1 MSGDI
6 RSLRK
11 TCCLIRR
18 PLVNVTR
25 ARTASILSV
34 LNEKDS
40 RPTKLQTSTRL
51 SVSCCGRSSI
61 RHRLL
66 KPFAAKAC
74 RRKSKS
80 SWISSSRPNVES
92 SSKYGLIAG
101 NGRFPFL
108 VLQAARSQG
117 IEMVVAAIKEE
128 TFPEIEKHAATVHWM
143 SLGQLGKLIKTFKA
157 EGVTRAI
164 MAGQVKH
171 KQIFSS
177 IIPDLKMIQLL
188 ASLATKNTDSLI
200 GGVAK
205 LLENEGIQLMD
216 STSFLR
222 PLLPEPGVLTR
233 RSPTEDEK
241 HDLDYGYKIARELG
255 RLDLGQS
262 VAICEGACVAL
273 EAMEG
278 TDAVIKRGASLVS
291 GRMLRIVKLA
301 KPNQDLRFD
310 VPVIGRA
317 TVQLMTRL
325 NVSALAIE
333 ARKTLMID
341 REDLIRDAD
350 AGGITIVAVE

>member
-1 MSGDI
+1 
-6 RSLRK
+6 
-11 TCCLIRR
+11 
-18 PLVNVTR
+18 V
-25 ARTASILSV
+25 A
-34 LNEKDS
+34 
-40 RPTKLQTSTRL
+40 
-51 SVSCCGRSSI
+51 
-61 RHRLL
+61 
-66 KPFAAKAC
+66 
-74 RRKSKS
+74 
-80 SWISSSRPNVES
+80 SSSR
-92 SSKYGLIAG
+92 YGLIAG
-101 NGRFPFL
+101 NGKFPFL
-108 VLQAARSQG
+108 VLEAARSQG

-128 TFPEIEKHAATVHWM
+128 TFPEIEHHAQRVHWM
-143 SLGQLGKLIKTFKA
+143 SLGQLGKLIKTFKS
-157 EGVTRAI
+157 EGVSRAI

-177 IIPDLKMIQLL
+177 IVPDLKMIQLL
-188 ASLATKNTDSLI
+188 ASLATKNSDSLI

-205 LLENEGIQLMD
+205 MLENEGIHLID

-233 RSPTEDEK
+233 RSPTENEK

-262 VAICEGACVAL
+262 VAICDGACVAL

-278 TDAVIKRGASLVS
+278 TDAIIERAASLVS

-317 TVQLMTRL
+317 TVQLMARL
-325 NVSALAIE
+325 KVSALAIE

-341 REDLIRDAD
+341 REDVIRDAD
-350 AGGITIVAVE
+350 AADITIVAVE